1 MYEVQT
7 RFANDQF
14 ENCWT
19 DGNETPVRFRT
30 YREARTELTQ
40 YLKDQHQA
48 VEAGDMLDK
57 YSESDFRI
65 VKVED

>member
-1 MYEVQT
+1 MYEVET

-19 DGNETPVRFRT
+19 DDNETPIRFRT

-40 YLKDQHQA
+40 YLKDQHLA
-48 VEAGDMLDK
+48 V
-57 YSESDFRI
+57 
-65 VKVED
+65 